1 MDFKRYW
8 QKFWY
13 LLWKDQS
20 LKGWIFA
27 IIILF
32 VVVKLIFF
40 PALNFVSGSSHTL
53 SIVESCS
60 MYHKPTALFF
70 FNFNKWWEEHEDK
83 YSDFNITKEQFKKF
97 QLMNGFNKG
106 DILFT
111 IKAKP
116 EKLKVGDTIL
126 FDANQNNPII
136 HRIIKIRKSGDEYI
150 FTTMG
155 DNNPQILTSGNN
167 LYGISEK
174 NIKEDQ
180 LIGRALIRIV
190 PYGGWAKLI
199 FYDWKKPASE
209 RGLCSEN

>member
-1 MDFKRYW
+1 MDFKTSW

-20 LKGWIFA
+20 LKGWLIA
-27 IIILF
+27 VIVLF
-32 VVVKLIFF
+32 VVVKFVFF

-70 FNFNKWWEEHEDK
+70 FNSNKWWETHQDK
-83 YSDFNITKEQFKKF
+83 YSEYEITKKDFEKY

-116 EKLKVGDTIL
+116 EKLKIGDVIL
-126 FDANQNNPII
+126 FDAGKNNPVI
-136 HRIIKIRKSGDEYI
+136 HRIIKIKQQDSEYI
-150 FTTMG
+150 FTTIG
-155 DNNPQILTSGNN
+155 DNNDKSFTPNN
-167 LYGISEK
+167 NPYNIDEI
-174 NIKEDQ
+174 NIKQDQ
-180 LIGRALIRIV
+180 LVGRALIRIV

-199 FYDWKKPASE
+199 FYDWKKPADE
-209 RGLCSEN
+209 RGLCEEN